1 MPDTLE
7 WTARQKLA
15 RDALLEITTL
25 DTIGEPAGE
34 IGEGDGVTSYFF
46 ATTMSGYPGWT
57 WTVSVAQVD
66 DAEPTVLE
74 TELTPAEGAL
84 LAPDWVPWS
93 DRMDDYNAAQNAAND
108 AGTGENADDESDVE
122 SDDADD
128 DTDLDDDDE
137 TDDDDDDSDDDDD
150 DDDDDDSDGDD
161 DDDDDS
167 DSDDDDDDSDD
178 SDGGDFRHPVLHSGD
193 VDGVDIDEIDIDDD
207 VTDDADSVIPTAP
220 EIAVV
225 SADVVELTPTA
236 EHASPPAKRPRTSR
250 RATSASVLGAVTSAE
265 PTNRAVGTNDTEG

>member
-1 MPDTLE
+1 MPDALE
-7 WTARQKLA
+7 LTARQKLA

-93 DRMDDYNAAQNAAND
+93 DRMDDYNAAQDAAND
-108 AGTGENADDESDVE
+108 AGTDEDPDDESD
-122 SDDADD
+122 DAADD
-128 DTDLDDDDE
+128 SDDDDE
-137 TDDDDDDSDDDDD
+137 TDDDDDSVDDDET
-150 DDDDDDSDGDD
+150 
-161 DDDDDS
+161 
-167 DSDDDDDDSDD
+167 DDDDDSDD
-178 SDGGDFRHPVLHSGD
+178 DHSDDDDGDFRHPVLHSGD

-207 VTDDADSVIPTAP
+207 VTDDADSVIPTSP